1 MATISIIAADGSTS
15 PLDVEEYVRGVLPYE
30 MSTGW
35 PLEALQAQAV
45 AARSYAV
52 KKAAPL
58 YTDTRDQVYGTAR
71 YDDTDAAVAATAGQV
86 LAHLGHP
93 IMAFFFGNCDGRTRS
108 TVEAGWTGAQD
119 PECFQSV
126 PCECGYTT
134 LFGHGI
140 GMCQRGAA
148 AMARRGVGYREILAH
163 YYQAVELVDA
173 GTMQPVPG
181 SAGGAA
187 VAAAAGAGASVP
199 PPQWYTVQS
208 GDTLGVIARRFGTT
222 VAAIQAANAE
232 LIKDVNVIEV
242 SWKLRIAG
250 AAAATPDA
258 TYTVLPGDTLASLAM
273 RWGVP
278 VSGIIEANPQLVPP
292 GTVLRRPG

>member
-1 MATISIIAADGSTS
+1 
-15 PLDVEEYVRGVLPYE
+15 

-35 PLEALQAQAV
+35 PLEALKAQAV

-58 YTDTRDQVYGTAR
+58 YTDTRDQVYGPGR
-71 YDDTDAAVAATAGQV
+71 HDDTDAAVISTAGQI

-93 IMAFFFGNCDGRTRS
+93 IMAFFFGNCDGRTRG
-108 TVEAGWTGAQD
+108 VIEAGWGGAQD

-140 GMCQRGAA
+140 GMCQRGAG

-163 YYQAVELVDA
+163 YYQAVEIVDA
-173 GTMQPVPG
+173 GTMQPVPD
-181 SAGGAA
+181 SAGGVA
-187 VAAAAGAGASVP
+187 VAAAAGASATVP
-199 PPQWYTVQS
+199 SPQWYTVQS
-208 GDTLGVIARRFGTT
+208 GDSLGVIAQRFGTT

-232 LIKDVNVIEV
+232 LIKDANAIEV
-242 SWKLRIAG
+242 SWKLRIPGAG
-250 AAAATPDA
+250 AAAGAAPQDA
-258 TYTVLPGDTLASLAM
+258 AYTVRPGDTLATLAM
-273 RWGVP
+273 EWGVP
-278 VSGIIEANPQLVPP
+278 VSRIIEANPQLAPP
-292 GTVLRRPG
+292 GTVLRRPE